1 MKKRYK
7 IILAIIVIAG
17 VLVAVKSCM
26 NKVEPD
32 LVMAYIGYDFTDK
45 TMLEEN
51 GAELSEAVGD
61 VNGDGQL
68 KLEILEISFSENLSE
83 GDFSNSQRKMAS
95 AVGGG
100 TARLYFI
107 DKNFLDK
114 SKDSEVFADMSEFGT
129 DGVKNS
135 TGQVIAFD
143 ISDNERVREIG
154 IKNTENLYL
163 ALRVVSEMDHIYDSD
178 IDKKD
183 EAARRAVRW
192 ILENK

>member
-7 IILAIIVIAG
+7 IILAVIVIVG

-26 NKVEPD
+26 DKVEPD
-32 LVMAYIGYDFTDK
+32 LVMAYIGYDFIDK
-45 TMLEEN
+45 SMLEEN
-51 GAELSEAVGD
+51 GAELSAAVGD
-61 VNGDGQL
+61 VNGDGQ
-68 KLEILEISFSENLSE
+68 KKVEVLEISFSEKLSE
-83 GDFSNSQRKMAS
+83 GDFSNSQQKMAS

-107 DKNFLDK
+107 DKEFLDK
-114 SKDSEVFADMSEFGT
+114 NRDSGVFADMSEFIS

-135 TGQVIAFD
+135 DGQVIAFD
-143 ISDNERVREIG
+143 ISENERVKEIG

-163 ALRVVSEMDHIYDSD
+163 ALRVVSEMDHVYDSE
-178 IDKKD
+178 IGKKD

-192 ILENK
+192 ILEDK

>member
-7 IILAIIVIAG
+7 IILAIIVIVG
-17 VLVAVKSCM
+17 VLIAVKSCM
-26 NKVEPD
+26 DKVEPD

-45 TMLEEN
+45 TMFEEN

-68 KLEILEISFSENLSE
+68 KVEILEISFSETLSE

-107 DKNFLDK
+107 DKVFFDK
-114 SKDSEVFADMSEFGT
+114 NRNSGVFADMSEFST

-135 TGQVIAFD
+135 DGQVIAFD
-143 ISDNERVREIG
+143 ISENERVKEIG

-163 ALRVVSEMDHIYDSD
+163 ALRVVSEMDHVYDSG
-178 IDKKD
+178 IGKKD
-183 EAARRAVRW
+183 EAARRAARW
-192 ILENK
+192 ILEDK